1 MGSRRQSSPRY
12 VWELPRRFREV
23 LAPARATF
31 GTSGTANPQVNT
43 YNGDVWSNLPFLQL
57 LQGQIGIGDFNK
69 VGNVGTNVY
78 SLQNGENN
86 PAPYLPAPITNNIAR
101 LNAIRANRD
110 AWELA
115 NGLYRAGNRDLES
128 EYAVAARPW
137 QSPTGMESMQ
147 VRTR

>member
-1 MGSRRQSSPRY
+1 MGKQAITAIATYAASIAECANREIGQRFIHKTLVGRQYPPEALEAVILNKLRID
-12 VWELPRRFREV
+12 
-23 LAPARATF
+23 ARK
-31 GTSGTANPQVNT
+31 Q
-43 YNGDVWSNLPFLQL
+43 
-57 LQGQIGIGDFNK
+57 IGDFNK

-101 LNAIRANRD
+101 LNAIRSNPD
-110 AWELA
+110 AWALA